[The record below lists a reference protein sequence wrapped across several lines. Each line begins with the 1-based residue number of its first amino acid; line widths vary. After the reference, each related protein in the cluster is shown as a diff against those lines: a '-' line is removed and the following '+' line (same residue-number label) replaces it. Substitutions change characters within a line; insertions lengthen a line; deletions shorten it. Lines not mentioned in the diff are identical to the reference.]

1 MRKKF
6 TEFSTDASFIISD
19 GSLLEEF
26 KSPKPLGLF
35 TFIWTQGEM
44 AQLIIDGL
52 PVLVPPHHILSLTPI
67 QTVQFQTGNT
77 LIVYQFNR
85 EFYCIK
91 DHDKEV
97 SCVGL
102 LFFGNEQIP
111 IISLNTEEQ
120 QKFHQLHQVF
130 LDELDHTGDNIQAEM
145 LRMLMARFIL
155 KTTRLLK
162 ASDSDLPLQES
173 KLDLLRNFNVLV
185 EHHFKQEHS
194 VRFYAD
200 QLYKSPKTLSN
211 SFGKINKSPLRIIHE
226 RIVLEAKRMLLY
238 SDKTAKEIAFEIG
251 FEDASH
257 LSRMFKKLTGL
268 APSEFKLRAQI
279 ATEGNIDTP

>member
-1 MRKKF
+1 MRKNF
-6 TEFSTDASFIISD
+6 TEFSTAASLIISD
-19 GSLLEEF
+19 ESLLEEY
-26 KSPKPLGLF
+26 KEPKPVGLF
-35 TFIWTQGEM
+35 TFIWTQDEEVH
-44 AQLIIDGL
+44 LSIDGL
-52 PVLVPPHHILSLTPI
+52 PVLIKPHHIISLTPI
-67 QTVQFQTGNT
+67 QTVQFHEGQS
-77 LIVYQFNR
+77 LLVYQFNR

-111 IISLNTEEQ
+111 IISLNTDEQ
-120 QKFHQLHQVF
+120 QKFLQLHQVF
-130 LDELDHTGDNIQAEM
+130 LDELEHTGDNIQAEM

-162 ASDSDLPLQES
+162 ASDTDLPNQEG
-173 KLDLLRNFNVLV
+173 KLELLRNFNVLV
-185 EHHFKQEHS
+185 ELHFKQEHS

-200 QLYKSPKTLSN
+200 QLFKSPKTLSN
-211 SFGKINKSPLRIIHE
+211 SFGKINKSPLKIIHE

-268 APSEFKLRAQI
+268 APSEFKTHSQ
-279 ATEGNIDTP
+279 TPA